1 MDQEYWF
8 SKKNHKFLHQIDTFY
23 FSVKLQDDLTKDA
36 HAPNVVF
43 FREHLK
49 RFDPTSAGCIPFK
62 GPQLADHLNVIAG
75 HYSQFYTFRLEHPGM
90 YDIFIAPVVPEYET
104 SLSVTSEIIVQI
116 RSKMLWEMGVT
127 KAFERCMKTIHALC
141 DFYNFTILEVK
152 ENRTDFCWHTN
163 ALQDPENYLR
173 IDKLAQMQVSRFKRV
188 RYDYQLKADD
198 QYESD
203 YVAFGKRGDK
213 CYLRFYLKT
222 KEVVEMQQ
230 KPWFFQVWLFNELIS
245 RYDFYVLDLT
255 YKKAKWTYVDC
266 ARLHFALDYMEL
278 DPRQRAE
285 AERLLAWETSDKDD
299 KSDYAAIAKLADIL
313 TPKLTK
319 ILNVEYQ
326 TMRRMTKS
334 FQLLQLKDNSDKGVC
349 QRIYDFLDNR
359 KLITDYLTNE
369 TFRLVNRGD
378 DSNKSRCEY
387 TDFWQRLRNTKQ
399 VDVSMPKQLFKL
411 CREYSHNISEEMR
424 RKRALHAI
432 ISYGAVTNG
441 SIKYNVFSD
450 AEDLLCMLNDND
462 VANLTSYKQKQL
474 IKLPRGDIN
483 DFDASD
489 E

>member
-1 MDQEYWF
+1 
-8 SKKNHKFLHQIDTFY
+8 
-23 FSVKLQDDLTKDA
+23 
-36 HAPNVVF
+36 
-43 FREHLK
+43 
-49 RFDPTSAGCIPFK
+49 
-62 GPQLADHLNVIAG
+62 
-75 HYSQFYTFRLEHPGM
+75 
-90 YDIFIAPVVPEYET
+90 
-104 SLSVTSEIIVQI
+104 
-116 RSKMLWEMGVT
+116 
-127 KAFERCMKTIHALC
+127 
-141 DFYNFTILEVK
+141 
-152 ENRTDFCWHTN
+152 
-163 ALQDPENYLR
+163 
-173 IDKLAQMQVSRFKRV
+173 
-188 RYDYQLKADD
+188 
-198 QYESD
+198 
-203 YVAFGKRGDK
+203 
-213 CYLRFYLKT
+213 
-222 KEVVEMQQ
+222 
-230 KPWFFQVWLFNELIS
+230 
-245 RYDFYVLDLT
+245 
-255 YKKAKWTYVDC
+255 
-266 ARLHFALDYMEL
+266 MEL